1 MPNQSKKSSLKR
13 INPDSFDVAKHLECD
28 GNKARF
34 EKNLVESASRKKGG
48 SA

>member
-13 INPDSFDVAKHLECD
+13 INPDSFDVAKRLECD
-28 GNKARF
+28 GDKARF
-34 EKNLVESASRKKGG
+34 KKNLVKSASRKKGC